1 MKFEAVVRTDL
12 GKGASRRLRLQEQFP
27 GIIYGGEAAPVAIAL
42 KHSDV
47 INQMD
52 KPEFYEG
59 FVLVIDGQEVKVKPQ
74 DIQRHP
80 FKPKITHIDFQRV
93 IAGQD
98 VHTNVPLHFVNEEK
112 SAAVKAGGI
121 AEHHVTE
128 IEVTCLPKNLPEF
141 IEVDMAG
148 VEMGQTLHLSDL
160 TLPAGVSSVELAKN
174 DEAHD
179 LAVVTVK
186 PAPKAADA
194 EEDGEEAATT
204 EAIPSAVAA
213 TAARRQLIFLRR
225 TEICPHRILLP
236 RSR

>member
-1 MKFEAVVRTDL
+1 MSEANFKLDASVRTDL
-12 GKGASRRLRLQEQFP
+12 GKGASRRLRREDKLP
-27 GIIYGGEAAPVAIAL
+27 GIIYGGEEAPVTITLDHNKVNNSADFEAFYSHVL
-42 KHSDV
+42 E
-47 INQMD
+47 INLD
-52 KPEFYEG
+52 GKVVE
-59 FVLVIDGQEVKVKPQ
+59 VLVKDM
-74 DIQRHP
+74 QRHP

-194 EEDGEEAATT
+194 EEDGEEAAS
-204 EAIPSAVAA
+204 E
-213 TAARRQLIFLRR
+213 
-225 TEICPHRILLP
+225 E
-236 RSR
+236 

>member
-1 MKFEAVVRTDL
+1 MSDSIFNLDATVRTDL
-12 GKGASRRLRLQEQFP
+12 GKGASRRLRREDKLP
-27 GIIYGGEAAPVAIAL
+27 GIIYGGEEAPVSITLDHNKVNNSADFEAFYSHVL
-42 KHSDV
+42 E
-47 INQMD
+47 INLD
-52 KPEFYEG
+52 GKVVE
-59 FVLVIDGQEVKVKPQ
+59 VLVKDM
-74 DIQRHP
+74 QRHP

-98 VHTNVPLHFVNEEK
+98 VHTNVPLHFVNEEA

-194 EEDGEEAATT
+194 EEDGEEAAS
-204 EAIPSAVAA
+204 E
-213 TAARRQLIFLRR
+213 
-225 TEICPHRILLP
+225 E
-236 RSR
+236 

>member
-1 MKFEAVVRTDL
+1 MSEAIFNLDASVRTDL
-12 GKGASRRLRLQEQFP
+12 GKGASRRLRREDKLP
-27 GIIYGGEAAPVAIAL
+27 GIIYGGEEAPVSITLDHNKVNNSADFEAFYSHVL
-42 KHSDV
+42 E
-47 INQMD
+47 INLD
-52 KPEFYEG
+52 GKVVE
-59 FVLVIDGQEVKVKPQ
+59 VLVKDM
-74 DIQRHP
+74 QRHP

-128 IEVTCLPKNLPEF
+128 IEVTCQPKDLPEF
-141 IEVDMAG
+141 IEVDMAA
-148 VEMGQTLHLSDL
+148 VEMGQTVHLSDL

-186 PAPKAADA
+186 PAPKAAEA
-194 EEDGEEAATT
+194 EEDGEEAAS
-204 EAIPSAVAA
+204 E
-213 TAARRQLIFLRR
+213 
-225 TEICPHRILLP
+225 E
-236 RSR
+236 

>member
-1 MKFEAVVRTDL
+1 MSEAIFNLDASVRTDL
-12 GKGASRRLRLQEQFP
+12 GKGASRRLRREDKLP
-27 GIIYGGEAAPVAIAL
+27 GIIYGGEEAPVSITLAHNKVVQAADFEAFYSHVLTLNVDGKAI
-42 KHSDV
+42 
-47 INQMD
+47 
-52 KPEFYEG
+52 E
-59 FVLVIDGQEVKVKPQ
+59 VLVKDM
-74 DIQRHP
+74 QRHP
-80 FKPKITHIDFQRV
+80 YKPKITHIDFQRV

-98 VHTNVPLHFVNEEK
+98 VHTNVPLHFVNEET
-112 SAAVKAGGI
+112 SAAVKAGGV

-194 EEDGEEAATT
+194 EEDGEEAAS
-204 EAIPSAVAA
+204 E
-213 TAARRQLIFLRR
+213 
-225 TEICPHRILLP
+225 E
-236 RSR
+236 

>member
-1 MKFEAVVRTDL
+1 MSEANFKLDASVRTDL
-12 GKGASRRLRLQEQFP
+12 GKGASRRLRREDKLP
-27 GIIYGGEAAPVAIAL
+27 GIIYGGEEAPVSITLDHNKVNNSADFEA
-42 KHSDV
+42 
-47 INQMD
+47 
-52 KPEFYEG
+52 FYSHVLELNLDG
-59 FVLVIDGQEVKVKPQ
+59 KVVEVLVKDM
-74 DIQRHP
+74 QRHP

-194 EEDGEEAATT
+194 EEDGEE
-204 EAIPSAVAA
+204 EAS
-213 TAARRQLIFLRR
+213 
-225 TEICPHRILLP
+225 EE
-236 RSR
+236 

>member
-1 MKFEAVVRTDL
+1 MSEANFKLDASVRTDL
-12 GKGASRRLRLQEQFP
+12 GKGASRRLRREDKLP
-27 GIIYGGEAAPVAIAL
+27 GIIYGGEEAPVSITLDHNKVNNSADFEA
-42 KHSDV
+42 
-47 INQMD
+47 
-52 KPEFYEG
+52 FYSHVLELNLDG
-59 FVLVIDGQEVKVKPQ
+59 KVVEVLVKDM
-74 DIQRHP
+74 QRHP
-80 FKPKITHIDFQRV
+80 YKPKIMHIDFQRV
-93 IAGQD
+93 IAGED

-141 IEVDMAG
+141 IEVDMAA

-160 TLPAGVSSVELAKN
+160 TLPAGVTSVELAKN

-194 EEDGEEAATT
+194 EEDGEE
-204 EAIPSAVAA
+204 EAS
-213 TAARRQLIFLRR
+213 
-225 TEICPHRILLP
+225 EE
-236 RSR
+236 

>member
-1 MKFEAVVRTDL
+1 MSKAIFTLDATVRTDL
-12 GKGASRRLRLQEQFP
+12 GKGASRRLRREDKLP
-27 GIIYGGEAAPVAIAL
+27 GIIYGGEEAPVSITLDHNKVNNSADFEAFYSHVL
-42 KHSDV
+42 E
-47 INQMD
+47 INLD
-52 KPEFYEG
+52 GKVVE
-59 FVLVIDGQEVKVKPQ
+59 VLVKDM
-74 DIQRHP
+74 QRHP

-194 EEDGEEAATT
+194 EEDGEEAAS
-204 EAIPSAVAA
+204 E
-213 TAARRQLIFLRR
+213 
-225 TEICPHRILLP
+225 E
-236 RSR
+236 

>member
-1 MKFEAVVRTDL
+1 MSEANFKLDASVRTDL
-12 GKGASRRLRLQEQFP
+12 GKGASRRLRREDKLP
-27 GIIYGGEAAPVAIAL
+27 GIIYGGEEAPVSITLDHNKVNNPADFEAFYSHVL
-42 KHSDV
+42 E
-47 INQMD
+47 INLD
-52 KPEFYEG
+52 GKVVE
-59 FVLVIDGQEVKVKPQ
+59 VLVKDM
-74 DIQRHP
+74 QRHP

-194 EEDGEEAATT
+194 EEDGEEAAS
-204 EAIPSAVAA
+204 E
-213 TAARRQLIFLRR
+213 
-225 TEICPHRILLP
+225 E
-236 RSR
+236 